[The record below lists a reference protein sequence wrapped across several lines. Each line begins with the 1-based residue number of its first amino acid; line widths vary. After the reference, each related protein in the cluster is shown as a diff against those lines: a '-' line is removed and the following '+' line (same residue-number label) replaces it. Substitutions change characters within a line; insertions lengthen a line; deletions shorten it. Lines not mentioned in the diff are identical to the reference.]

1 MKKIALLSTV
11 LGCFSASL
19 LAQNPFTYNNRHLSQ
34 SHLENPAFLPQY
46 RFTFGLTRLD
56 QAVTLSG
63 ITLSSLFDANETPL
77 ETATRIIKDKDKQMG
92 FDVTQQT
99 DLFHLGYRSAQS
111 YVALNSSLVTE
122 GAIRIPKD
130 LMGLAFLGNAA
141 FIEDDCELDFSGTQF
156 RSYLQ
161 NTISY
166 GRFISHNLSVGASF
180 SLLNGFANVN
190 LEDAN
195 IIINTD
201 TGVASIYQMEI
212 QSSLKGQ
219 ASLFGIDIE
228 NYLNDSNADLNQMIQ
243 DNFSNALK
251 YNKGYKVNLGAVY
264 RLNEKIRISGS
275 IGNLGSMT
283 WDWGAQ
289 EISLPTS
296 SWKWTGLDTNQ
307 IEDIQN
313 LQIMDTLMSV
323 FDIQSSK
330 AESYTTAFK
339 PRYTLGLEY
348 FLLPRTYVQ
357 LVGGYGYGVTGD
369 KSFVSTSLHQELGE
383 FVDLRVNYTY
393 YDFNTPVQRLGLGT
407 SLNLGPLQIWAS
419 VNDILGVID
428 IGKAST
434 ASGALG
440 LNINIGT
447 WKDRDNDMVP
457 DKRDSCYRTFGSVTN
472 NGCPLGFL
480 GESMNYEEEGIE
492 TEDAEEIKEEVEA
505 EKVKDDP
512 AVEEATETMSATT
525 EKTSEILES
534 ETSEATIAIET
545 LSKSSNDSTLMETKS
560 DEVEVAAA
568 STKNKATLPKVEN
581 NTNTSKPIIK
591 KKNAKSVIDRMT
603 EIMKN

>member
-11 LGCFSASL
+11 LGCFSTSL

-46 RFTFGLTRLD
+46 RFTLGLTRLD

-161 NTISY
+161 NTLSY

-195 IIINTD
+195 IIIDTD

-228 NYLNDSNADLNQMIQ
+228 NYLNDSNADLNQLIQ

-296 SWKWTGLDTNQ
+296 TWKWTGLDTNQ

-369 KSFVSTSLHQELGE
+369 KSFVSTSFHQELGE

-434 ASGALG
+434 ASGAMG

-480 GESMNYEEEGIE
+480 GESMNYEEEETLEIE
-492 TEDAEEIKEEVEA
+492 ESAEEIKEETEKLESAHTVE
-505 EKVKDDP
+505 ENTETVVRTEEVP
-512 AVEEATETMSATT
+512 TEATEITMQPKPVVNEVLSDST
-525 EKTSEILES
+525 EI
-534 ETSEATIAIET
+534 EAKEDAIEIAETTNKIKPVVPVSENIT
-545 LSKSSNDSTLMETKS
+545 LRTKS
-560 DEVEVAAA
+560 VSNSDR
-568 STKNKATLPKVEN
+568 TK
-581 NTNTSKPIIK
+581 SIIE
-591 KKNAKSVIDRMT
+591 RMT

>member
-1 MKKIALLSTV
+1 MKKIALLSTF

-46 RFTFGLTRLD
+46 RFTLGLTRLD

-161 NTISY
+161 NTLSY

-195 IIINTD
+195 IIIDTD

-296 SWKWTGLDTNQ
+296 TWKWTGLDTNQ

-323 FDIQSSK
+323 FDIQSSR

-369 KSFVSTSLHQELGE
+369 KSFVSTSFHQELGE

-434 ASGALG
+434 ASGAVG

-472 NGCPLGFL
+472 NGCPLGFI
-480 GESMNYEEEGIE
+480 GESMNYEEEEAVEIE
-492 TEDAEEIKEEVEA
+492 ESAEEIKEDTEEVESA
-505 EKVKDDP
+505 TT
-512 AVEEATETMSATT
+512 VEENTETIVRTEVPREATEIKTMQPKPVVNEVLSDST
-525 EKTSEILES
+525 EI
-534 ETSEATIAIET
+534 EAKEDAIEIAETTNKIKPVVPFSENKT
-545 LSKSSNDSTLMETKS
+545 LRTKRVSNSDKTKS
-560 DEVEVAAA
+560 
-568 STKNKATLPKVEN
+568 
-581 NTNTSKPIIK
+581 IIE
-591 KKNAKSVIDRMT
+591 RMT

>member
-46 RFTFGLTRLD
+46 RFTLGLTRLD

-99 DLFHLGYRSAQS
+99 DIFHLGYRSAQS

-122 GAIRIPKD
+122 GAILIPKD

-228 NYLNDSNADLNQMIQ
+228 NYLNDSNADLNQLIQ

-296 SWKWTGLDTNQ
+296 TWKWTGLDTNQ

-369 KSFVSTSLHQELGE
+369 KSFVSTSFHQELGE

-434 ASGALG
+434 ASGAMG

-480 GESMNYEEEGIE
+480 GESMNYEEEETLEIE
-492 TEDAEEIKEEVEA
+492 ESAEEIKEETEKLESAHTVE
-505 EKVKDDP
+505 ENTETVVRTEEVP
-512 AVEEATETMSATT
+512 TEATEITMQPKPVVNEVLSDST
-525 EKTSEILES
+525 EI
-534 ETSEATIAIET
+534 EAKEDAIEIAETTNKIKPVVPVSENIT
-545 LSKSSNDSTLMETKS
+545 LRTKS
-560 DEVEVAAA
+560 VSNSDR
-568 STKNKATLPKVEN
+568 TK
-581 NTNTSKPIIK
+581 SIIE
-591 KKNAKSVIDRMT
+591 RMT

>member
-34 SHLENPAFLPQY
+34 SNLENPAFLPQY
-46 RFTFGLTRLD
+46 RFTLGLTRLD

-161 NTISY
+161 NTLSY

-195 IIINTD
+195 IIIDTD

-296 SWKWTGLDTNQ
+296 TWKWTGLDTNQ

-369 KSFVSTSLHQELGE
+369 KSFVSTSFHQELGE

-434 ASGALG
+434 ASGAVG

-480 GESMNYEEEGIE
+480 GESMNYEEEEAVEIE
-492 TEDAEEIKEEVEA
+492 ESAEEIKEETEEVESA
-505 EKVKDDP
+505 TT
-512 AVEEATETMSATT
+512 VEENTETIVRTEVPTEATEIKTMQPKPVVNEVLSDST
-525 EKTSEILES
+525 EI
-534 ETSEATIAIET
+534 EAKEDAIEIAETTNKIKPVVPFSENKT
-545 LSKSSNDSTLMETKS
+545 LRTKS
-560 DEVEVAAA
+560 VSNSDK
-568 STKNKATLPKVEN
+568 TK
-581 NTNTSKPIIK
+581 SIIE
-591 KKNAKSVIDRMT
+591 RMT

>member
-1 MKKIALLSTV
+1 MKKIALLSTF

-46 RFTFGLTRLD
+46 RFTLGLTRLD

-161 NTISY
+161 NTLSY

-195 IIINTD
+195 IIIDTD

-228 NYLNDSNADLNQMIQ
+228 NYLNDSNANLNQMIQ

-296 SWKWTGLDTNQ
+296 TWKWTGLDTNQ

-369 KSFVSTSLHQELGE
+369 KSFVSTSFHQELGE

-434 ASGALG
+434 ASGAVG

-472 NGCPLGFL
+472 NGCPLGFI
-480 GESMNYEEEGIE
+480 GESMNYEEEEAVEIE
-492 TEDAEEIKEEVEA
+492 ESAEEIKEDTEEVESA
-505 EKVKDDP
+505 TT
-512 AVEEATETMSATT
+512 VEENTETIVRTEVPREATEIKTMQPKPVVNEVLSDST
-525 EKTSEILES
+525 EI
-534 ETSEATIAIET
+534 EAKEDAIEIAETTNKIKPVVPFSENKT
-545 LSKSSNDSTLMETKS
+545 LRTKS
-560 DEVEVAAA
+560 VSNSDR
-568 STKNKATLPKVEN
+568 TK
-581 NTNTSKPIIK
+581 SIIE
-591 KKNAKSVIDRMT
+591 RMT

>member
-46 RFTFGLTRLD
+46 RFTLGLTRLD

-161 NTISY
+161 NTLSY

-195 IIINTD
+195 IIIDTD

-296 SWKWTGLDTNQ
+296 TWKWTGLDTNQ

-369 KSFVSTSLHQELGE
+369 KSFVSTSFHQELGE

-434 ASGALG
+434 ASGAVG

-480 GESMNYEEEGIE
+480 GESMNYEEEEAVEIE
-492 TEDAEEIKEEVEA
+492 ESAEEIKEDTEEVESA
-505 EKVKDDP
+505 TT
-512 AVEEATETMSATT
+512 VEENTETIVRTEVPTEATEIKTMQPKPVVNAVLSDST
-525 EKTSEILES
+525 EI
-534 ETSEATIAIET
+534 EAKEDAIEIAETTNKIKPVVPFSENKT
-545 LSKSSNDSTLMETKS
+545 LRTKS
-560 DEVEVAAA
+560 VSNSDK
-568 STKNKATLPKVEN
+568 TK
-581 NTNTSKPIIK
+581 SIIE
-591 KKNAKSVIDRMT
+591 RMT

>member
-46 RFTFGLTRLD
+46 RFTLGLTRLD

-161 NTISY
+161 NTLSY

-195 IIINTD
+195 IIIDTD

-296 SWKWTGLDTNQ
+296 TWKWTGLDTNQ

-369 KSFVSTSLHQELGE
+369 KSFVSTSFHQELGE

-434 ASGALG
+434 ASGAVG

-480 GESMNYEEEGIE
+480 GESMNYEEEEAVEIE
-492 TEDAEEIKEEVEA
+492 ESAEEIKEDTEEVESA
-505 EKVKDDP
+505 TT
-512 AVEEATETMSATT
+512 VEENTETIVRTEVPTEATEIKTMQPKPVVNEVLSDST
-525 EKTSEILES
+525 EI
-534 ETSEATIAIET
+534 EAKEDAIEIAETTNKIKPVVPFSENKT
-545 LSKSSNDSTLMETKS
+545 LRTKS
-560 DEVEVAAA
+560 VSNSDK
-568 STKNKATLPKVEN
+568 TK
-581 NTNTSKPIIK
+581 SIIE
-591 KKNAKSVIDRMT
+591 RMT

>member
-46 RFTFGLTRLD
+46 RFTLGLTRLD

-161 NTISY
+161 NTLSY

-195 IIINTD
+195 IIIDTD

-296 SWKWTGLDTNQ
+296 TWKWTGLDTNQ

-323 FDIQSSK
+323 FDIQSSR

-369 KSFVSTSLHQELGE
+369 KSFVSTSFHQELGE

-434 ASGALG
+434 ASGAVG

-472 NGCPLGFL
+472 NGCPLGFI
-480 GESMNYEEEGIE
+480 GESMNYEEEEAVEIE
-492 TEDAEEIKEEVEA
+492 ESAEEIKEDTEEVESA
-505 EKVKDDP
+505 TT
-512 AVEEATETMSATT
+512 VEENTETIVRTEVPREATEIKTMQPKPVVNEVLSDST
-525 EKTSEILES
+525 EI
-534 ETSEATIAIET
+534 EAKEDAIEIAETTNKIKPVVPFSENKT
-545 LSKSSNDSTLMETKS
+545 LRTKRVSNSDKTKS
-560 DEVEVAAA
+560 
-568 STKNKATLPKVEN
+568 
-581 NTNTSKPIIK
+581 IIE
-591 KKNAKSVIDRMT
+591 RMT

>member
-46 RFTFGLTRLD
+46 RFTLGLTRLD

-161 NTISY
+161 NTLSY

-195 IIINTD
+195 IIIDTD

-251 YNKGYKVNLGAVY
+251 HNKGYKVNLGAVY

-296 SWKWTGLDTNQ
+296 TWKWTGLDTNQ

-369 KSFVSTSLHQELGE
+369 KSFVSTSFHQELGE

-434 ASGALG
+434 ASGAVG

-480 GESMNYEEEGIE
+480 GESMNYEEEEAVEIE
-492 TEDAEEIKEEVEA
+492 ESAVEIKDETEEVESA
-505 EKVKDDP
+505 TTVEENTETVVRTKVP
-512 AVEEATETMSATT
+512 TEATEIKTMQPKPDVNEVLSDST
-525 EKTSEILES
+525 ELEAK
-534 ETSEATIAIET
+534 EDAIEIAETTNKIKPVVPVSENKT
-545 LSKSSNDSTLMETKS
+545 LRTKS
-560 DEVEVAAA
+560 VSNSDR
-568 STKNKATLPKVEN
+568 TK
-581 NTNTSKPIIK
+581 SIIE
-591 KKNAKSVIDRMT
+591 RMT

>member
-1 MKKIALLSTV
+1 MKKIALLSTI
-11 LGCFSASL
+11 LGCFGASL

-46 RFTFGLTRLD
+46 RFTLGLTRLD

-63 ITLSSLFDANETPL
+63 ITISSLFDANETPL

-111 YVALNSSLVTE
+111 YFALNSSLVTE

-161 NTISY
+161 NTLSY

-195 IIINTD
+195 IIIDTD

-228 NYLNDSNADLNQMIQ
+228 NYLNDSNANLNQMIQ

-296 SWKWTGLDTNQ
+296 TWKWTGLDTNQ

-323 FDIQSSK
+323 FDIQSSR

-369 KSFVSTSLHQELGE
+369 KSFVSTSFHQELGE

-434 ASGALG
+434 ASGAVG

-472 NGCPLGFL
+472 NGCPLGFI
-480 GESMNYEEEGIE
+480 GESMNYEEEEAVEIE
-492 TEDAEEIKEEVEA
+492 ESAEEIKEDTEEVESA
-505 EKVKDDP
+505 TT
-512 AVEEATETMSATT
+512 VEENTETIVRTEVPREATEIKTMQPKPVVNEVLSDST
-525 EKTSEILES
+525 ELEAK
-534 ETSEATIAIET
+534 EDAIEIAETTNKIKPVVPFSENKT
-545 LSKSSNDSTLMETKS
+545 LRTKS
-560 DEVEVAAA
+560 VSNSDK
-568 STKNKATLPKVEN
+568 TK
-581 NTNTSKPIIK
+581 SIIE
-591 KKNAKSVIDRMT
+591 RMT

>member
-1 MKKIALLSTV
+1 
-11 LGCFSASL
+11 
-19 LAQNPFTYNNRHLSQ
+19 
-34 SHLENPAFLPQY
+34 
-46 RFTFGLTRLD
+46 
-56 QAVTLSG
+56 
-63 ITLSSLFDANETPL
+63 
-77 ETATRIIKDKDKQMG
+77 
-92 FDVTQQT
+92 
-99 DLFHLGYRSAQS
+99 
-111 YVALNSSLVTE
+111 
-122 GAIRIPKD
+122 
-130 LMGLAFLGNAA
+130 
-141 FIEDDCELDFSGTQF
+141 
-156 RSYLQ
+156 
-161 NTISY
+161 
-166 GRFISHNLSVGASF
+166 
-180 SLLNGFANVN
+180 
-190 LEDAN
+190 
-195 IIINTD
+195 
-201 TGVASIYQMEI
+201 
-212 QSSLKGQ
+212 
-219 ASLFGIDIE
+219 
-228 NYLNDSNADLNQMIQ
+228 
-243 DNFSNALK
+243 
-251 YNKGYKVNLGAVY
+251 
-264 RLNEKIRISGS
+264 
-275 IGNLGSMT
+275 MT

-296 SWKWTGLDTNQ
+296 NWKWTGLDTNQ

-369 KSFVSTSLHQELGE
+369 KSFVSTSFHQEIGE

-434 ASGALG
+434 ASGAVG

-480 GESMNYEEEGIE
+480 GESMNYEEEETLEIE
-492 TEDAEEIKEEVEA
+492 ESAEEIKEETEEVESATTVEENTETAVRA
-505 EKVKDDP
+505 EVEP
-512 AVEEATETMSATT
+512 AEATEIKTMQPKPVVNEVLSDST
-525 EKTSEILES
+525 EL
-534 ETSEATIAIET
+534 EATEDAIEIAKTTNKIKPVVPVSENKT
-545 LSKSSNDSTLMETKS
+545 LRAQSVSNSDKTKS
-560 DEVEVAAA
+560 
-568 STKNKATLPKVEN
+568 
-581 NTNTSKPIIK
+581 IIE
-591 KKNAKSVIDRMT
+591 RMT